1 MDIRALKSLIRV
13 MESIDPH
20 LTIQQVQ
27 VFLTVIGSDSLRDK
41 GYVPLS
47 EVVERSG
54 YTLAAVSRTC
64 VAFGPHM
71 KPNKRTP
78 GLNLIERREDPEN
91 NRKKNLFLTQRGKL
105 VRKQIQEICDAD

>member
-1 MDIRALKSLIRV
+1 MDIRELKSFVRV

-27 VFLTVIGSDSLRDK
+27 IFLTILDSESLRIN

-47 EVVERSG
+47 EVAEKSG
-54 YTLAAVSRTC
+54 HTLAAVSRTC
-64 VAFGPHM
+64 VAFGPHL
-71 KPNKRTP
+71 KPNRRSP
-78 GLNLIERREDPEN
+78 GLNLVERKEDPDN

-105 VRKQIQEICDAD
+105 VRSQLQEL